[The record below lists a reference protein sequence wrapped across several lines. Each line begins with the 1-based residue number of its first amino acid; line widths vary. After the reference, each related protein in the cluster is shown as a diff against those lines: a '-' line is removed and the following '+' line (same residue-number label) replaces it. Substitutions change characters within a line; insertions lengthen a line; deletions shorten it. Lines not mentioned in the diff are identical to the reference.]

1 MSALNSA
8 LVSVAKSLNLA
19 GKVFEDGKVDFKDAG
34 TIIGGLGDLSGLA
47 SIDFAGVISEAG
59 KLSDAAKASAVAAFK
74 GAFDLKN
81 DVQEGAVELAV
92 DACFDALLAG
102 VKGKAAVAALLP
114 KAA

>member
-8 LVSVAKSLNLA
+8 LISIAKSLNLA

-47 SIDFAGVISEAG
+47 TIDFAGVVSEAG
-59 KLSDAAKASAVAAFK
+59 KLTDAAKASAVAAFK
-74 GAFDLKN
+74 GAFDLKE
-81 DVQEGAVELAV
+81 DVKEGAIELAV
-92 DACFDALLAG
+92 DALFDLLLAG
-102 VKGKAAVAALLP
+102 VKGKGALGAIFP